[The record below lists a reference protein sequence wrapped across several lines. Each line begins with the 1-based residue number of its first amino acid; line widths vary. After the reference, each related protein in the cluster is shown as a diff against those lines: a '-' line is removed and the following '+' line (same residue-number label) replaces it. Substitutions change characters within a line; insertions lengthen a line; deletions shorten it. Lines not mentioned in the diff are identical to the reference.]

1 MGGSE
6 SGERD
11 RERDYKSVSGKEQTF
26 NNAGINEIYA
36 RCITKQR
43 ENVGKTKERPDKNT
57 HNWKMSSG
65 KQCKC

>member
-1 MGGSE
+1 MSKMGGSE
-6 SGERD
+6 SGERGRG

-43 ENVGKTKERPDKNT
+43 ENVGKKNKRKT
-57 HNWKMSSG
+57 
-65 KQCKC
+65 

>member
-6 SGERD
+6 SGERG
-11 RERDYKSVSGKEQTF
+11 RERYYKSVSGKEQTF

-43 ENVGKTKERPDKNT
+43 ENVGKKNKRKT
-57 HNWKMSSG
+57 
-65 KQCKC
+65 